1 MIRDRDCSPRRHGG
15 HRVDDWGHRTIYPP
29 LVSVVILSLLLW
41 AIGGCQSPGAVTY
54 DQMPSLSPVAL
65 GQGERLQVVATTSIV
80 ADVVRNVG
88 GERIDLTTL
97 MPLGTDPH
105 AFQPTPQDAAAVAD
119 AHVVFANGAGLE
131 AFLAGLLESAG
142 EGVAVVLVSYGV
154 ELRRF
159 EAGAAVEQAVGG
171 GAAHQGEGE
180 GGFDPHTWFDP
191 NNVMVWTHNVERA
204 LSALDPGHAGVYEA
218 NAKAYSTS
226 LQELDGWIRAQ
237 VARVPQENRKLVTDH
252 ASFSYFAHQ
261 YGFEQVGAVFPGYS
275 TLAQPAARD
284 LAALEDAIREFG
296 VKAIFVGNTVNP
308 ALAEQVA
315 QDTGTRVVFLY
326 TGSLS
331 EPGGPAGDYLAF
343 MRYDVEAVVEA
354 LR

>member
-15 HRVDDWGHRTIYPP
+15 HGVDHWGHRTIYPP

-88 GERIDLTTL
+88 GDRIDLKTL
-97 MPLGTDPH
+97 IPLGTDPH
-105 AFQPTPQDAAAVAD
+105 TFQPTPQDAAAVAD
-119 AHVVFANGAGLE
+119 AYVVFANGAGLE

-142 EGVAVVLVSYGV
+142 AGVAVVPVSYGV
-154 ELRRF
+154 ALRQF
-159 EAGAAVEQAVGG
+159 EGG
-171 GAAHQGEGE
+171 GAGGGERE

-191 NNVMVWTHNVERA
+191 NNVIVWTHNVERA

-218 NAKAYSTS
+218 NAKAYRAS
-226 LQELDGWIRAQ
+226 LQELDGWIREQ
-237 VARVPQENRKLVTDH
+237 VAGVPERNRKLVTDH

-284 LAALEDAIREFG
+284 LAALEDAIREFD
-296 VKAIFVGNTVNP
+296 VKAVFVGNTVNP

-315 QDTGTRVVFLY
+315 QDTGTRVVFMY

>member
-1 MIRDRDCSPRRHGG
+1 M
-15 HRVDDWGHRTIYPP
+15 P
-29 LVSVVILSLLLW
+29 L
-41 AIGGCQSPGAVTY
+41 
-54 DQMPSLSPVAL
+54 LSPVTL
-65 GQGERLQVVATTSIV
+65 GEGERLRIVATTSIV

-97 MPLGTDPH
+97 IPLGTDPH
-105 AFQPTPQDAAAVAD
+105 TFQPTPQDAAAVAD

-131 AFLAGLLESAG
+131 AFLADLLKSAG
-142 EGVAVVLVSYGV
+142 EGVAVVPVSYGV

-159 EAGAAVEQAVGG
+159 EGGAPGTGAASWWGAAVGRAVGG
-171 GAAHQGEGE
+171 GAAHEGEGE

-191 NNVMVWTHNVERA
+191 NNVIVWTHNVERA

-218 NAKAYSTS
+218 NAQAYSTS

-237 VARVPQENRKLVTDH
+237 VAGVPEENRKLVTDH

-261 YGFEQVGAVFPGYS
+261 YGFEQVGTVFPGYS

-296 VKAIFVGNTVNP
+296 VKAVFVGNTVNP

-331 EPGGPAGDYLAF
+331 APGGPAGDYLSF
-343 MRYDVEAVVEA
+343 MRYDVGAVVEA
-354 LR
+354 LRNS